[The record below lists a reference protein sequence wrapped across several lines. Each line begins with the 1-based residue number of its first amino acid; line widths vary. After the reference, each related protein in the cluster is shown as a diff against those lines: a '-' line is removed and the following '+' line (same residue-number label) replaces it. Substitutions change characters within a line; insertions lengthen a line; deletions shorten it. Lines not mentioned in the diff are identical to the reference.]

1 MSDIVRGSVDEAGA
15 ALLARHA
22 DFWQRKGL
30 LYAEPEAAPLGR
42 LWLPLTDGTVAEED
56 MELTPDMVDVDRM
69 VGEPLGPGPLETV
82 GDQFCH
88 AAPYYP
94 IPWVEAILGV
104 PVRTTIQGGSMRARA
119 RINNWEEWDNA
130 AVHRSDAWFDLLK
143 HHVDLLVERQG
154 GRLAIVQCLMRGPS
168 DLAEAVLGPELMCL
182 SIYDHPT
189 ELRRFLEKVTAH
201 FIEILQAQLARIP
214 RIHGGYVNP
223 FGIWSPGT
231 VVRTQC
237 DASGFLSANHYAR
250 WFLPYDIQIC
260 QAADYSVIH
269 LHSNSLHT
277 VDKLLEVER
286 PHAIQVT
293 LDQWPA
299 GPKVADILPT
309 LRRILSVKP
318 LIFEGQLSD
327 EEVQMVRKE
336 LPAAGLSITRRRV
349 SY

>member
-1 MSDIVRGSVDEAGA
+1 
-15 ALLARHA
+15 
-22 DFWQRKGL
+22 
-30 LYAEPEAAPLGR
+30 
-42 LWLPLTDGTVAEED
+42 
-56 MELTPDMVDVDRM
+56 
-69 VGEPLGPGPLETV
+69 
-82 GDQFCH
+82 
-88 AAPYYP
+88 
-94 IPWVEAILGV
+94 
-104 PVRTTIQGGSMRARA
+104 
-119 RINNWEEWDNA
+119 
-130 AVHRSDAWFDLLK
+130 
-143 HHVDLLVERQG
+143 
-154 GRLAIVQCLMRGPS
+154 
-168 DLAEAVLGPELMCL
+168 MCL